1 MSCKKTSEDV
11 ATFISNVKLLLQSL
25 KEAAATNAKKVN
37 SAIKSLS
44 TSLRDEKDK
53 FDSVRN
59 ILLADQVTLLSSIT
73 SRLDKLQVELAM
85 ENKIMDELACK
96 NTLLKVH
103 SIKLTQANKEIDYP
117 KSERVVIKSCVSDVF
132 AILSNLVNAHD
143 LDLTLLVRNHL
154 TEKLLPAL

>member
-1 MSCKKTSEDV
+1 MSCRKTSEDV
-11 ATFISNVKLLLQSL
+11 ATFISDVKLLLESL

-85 ENKIMDELACK
+85 ENKIMDELARK
-96 NTLLKVH
+96 TTLLEVQ
-103 SIKLTQANKEIDYP
+103 SVKLTQMNKEIDSL
-117 KSERVVIKSCVSDVF
+117 KSERPVIKSCVSDVF

-143 LDLTLLVRNHL
+143 SDLTLSVP
-154 TEKLLPAL
+154 TT